1 MKLIECPRDAMQ
13 GLQEFIPTDLKIR
26 YINALLHVGFDT
38 LDVGSFVSPKAI
50 PQMKDTG
57 EVLEALAGWD
67 KTKLSVIVANERGIH
82 EAVKYEQVACLGFPL
97 SLSET
102 FLQRNTN
109 RSIADAF
116 DVVRL
121 AAEACERTNK
131 ELNVYLSM
139 GFGNPYGDDYS
150 VQFVSDFTGR
160 LMELGVQI
168 ISLSDTIG
176 VASPENIFPLFR
188 QLVQAFP
195 QIEFGAHLHSHV
207 STVDAKLQAVLDSG
221 CQRIDGAIR
230 GFGGCPMAK
239 DELVGNMPTEMIV
252 NFLEGNGGSNIDKQ
266 AFDHAMIISNEV
278 FLN

>member
-1 MKLIECPRDAMQ
+1 MQ
-13 GLQEFIPTDLKIR
+13 GLHEFIPTNLKIK
-26 YINALLHVGFDT
+26 YINSLLAVGFDT

-57 EVLEALAGWD
+57 DVLNGLD
-67 KTKLSVIVANERGIH
+67 DLKDTKLSVIVANRRGI
-82 EAVKYEQVACLGFPL
+82 EDAVQFEQVAYLGFPL

-102 FLQRNTN
+102 FQQRNTN

-116 DVVRL
+116 DVVKQ
-121 AAEACERTNK
+121 AQEACQKYNK
-131 ELNVYLSM
+131 TLNVYLSM

-150 VQFVSDFTGR
+150 VQYVTDFSGR
-160 LMELGVQI
+160 LAELGVSI

-176 VASPENIFPLFR
+176 VANPEIIMPLFKE
-188 QLVQAFP
+188 LVDTFP
-195 QIEFGAHLHSHV
+195 GTEFGAHLHSHASSV
-207 STVDAKLQAVLDSG
+207 NAKLQAVLDSG

-239 DELVGNMPTEMIV
+239 DDLVGNMPTEMIV
-252 NFLEGNGGSNIDKQ
+252 KFLAKNDQ
-266 AFDHAMIISNEV
+266 TLVDQHAFDKAMIVSNEV